1 MLLIP
6 LKTNTPSSSIAN
18 SEAMPPSLAVGSH
31 LPLYLP
37 SMLFIFFVKILSEY
51 FTNPPEILNF
61 CAIHIIVTNCS
72 DRRKPSR

>member
-18 SEAMPPSLAVGSH
+18 LEVMPPSLAVGSH
-31 LPLYLP
+31 LSPYLP
-37 SMLFIFFVKILSEY
+37 NMLFIFFVKILSEY
-51 FTNPPEILNF
+51 FTNPPEFLNF
-61 CAIHIIVTNCS
+61 CAIHIIETNCS